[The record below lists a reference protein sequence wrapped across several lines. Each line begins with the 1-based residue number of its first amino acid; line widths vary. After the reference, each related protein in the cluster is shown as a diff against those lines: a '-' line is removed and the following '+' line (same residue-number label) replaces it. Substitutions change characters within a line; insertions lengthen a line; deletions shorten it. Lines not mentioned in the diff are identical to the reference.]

1 MSEKVQKF
9 RALQSSFDATKKMVD
24 IVIPAGIGKVDLS
37 KSSLVVKVDVSSQSS
52 IVGNRTLAPPPV
64 FDNMIRIDTTGVDEG
79 TDFLSGISPHSM
91 AALVKHAE
99 LRSAKLG
106 VIESIRN
113 VDLLRNSLAS
123 YKKSYVDVEREF
135 SRSNNASLKSFYN
148 NNGIIDAVGRGQ
160 ELSKEKT
167 KDLVIPLHELFE
179 YCRNPAYDSNKNGDL
194 TIHAEMRFDKIKAVS
209 TRTNNGVFTTDA
221 AAAGRAADP
230 VGGIKGDFSRANG
243 GTQVLGLDSDD
254 TADYKEIQINSVR
267 ADDAAAAGT
276 TGGAQRRLGT
286 VYRTAAQYAD
296 LRASPF
302 FCGQEVFIK
311 TGTVLTAG
319 GGPAAQVS
327 AGAVIRR
334 IERANAPSAGT
345 GLTGAGANA
354 PAVASDALDL
364 TLEFNTAGGAG
375 DAQGINMPVDTTIT
389 SIQIEVD
396 EGAANAATESTPVL
410 STSIND
416 VEAVVTVDDGNS
428 APSPYSYV
436 SYSSE
441 EDIYTP
447 VSNFR
452 RNYDIPA
459 NTRNIFV
466 LFQPNTAALSSSSIS
481 QAANLNSYR
490 ITINGEDLF
499 GREVNYRSALH
510 HELVSQA
517 FINSGDRIKS
527 IDERAFSG
535 AASLLGGKAGATN
548 HGRDQGTELKMLCFP
563 CPLSGSVQ
571 KLGLELNGFNDANPP
586 ADADL
591 TGRHVIYY
599 ERIMSK

>member
-24 IVIPAGIGKVDLS
+24 IVIPQGIGKVDLS
-37 KSSLVVKVDVSSQSS
+37 KSSLVVKVDVSAVSS
-52 IVGNRTLAPPPV
+52 DAGNQALAVPPNFDTLL
-64 FDNMIRIDTTGVDEG
+64 RIKSTGVDE
-79 TDFLSGISPHSM
+79 TAFLSGISPHSM

-148 NNGIIDAVGRGQ
+148 NNGILDAVGRGQ
-160 ELSKEKT
+160 ESSKERT

-194 TIHAEMRFDKIKAVS
+194 TIHAEMRFDVIDAVS
-209 TRTNNGVFTTDA
+209 TRTSNRDFTIDGGA
-221 AAAGRAADP
+221 AAARANDP
-230 VGGIKGDFSRANG
+230 AAPNAGIKGDFARANG
-243 GTQVLGLDSDD
+243 GTQVLGLDSNN
-254 TADYKEIQINSVR
+254 TSHYKNIQINSVR

-286 VYRTAAQYAD
+286 VYRTDAQYAD
-296 LRASPF
+296 LRSCPWF
-302 FCGQEVFIK
+302 VGQEVFVK
-311 TGTVLTAG
+311 TTTLLTAG
-319 GGPAAQVS
+319 GGAAAQVS

-354 PAVASDALDL
+354 PSPASDALDL

-375 DAQGINMPVDTTIT
+375 DAQGINMPINTTIQ
-389 SIQIEVD
+389 SIQIEVAG
-396 EGAANAATESTPVL
+396 GAQNADTETNPTLTVA
-410 STSIND
+410 IND

-428 APSPYSYV
+428 APSPYSYI

-447 VSNFR
+447 LANFR
-452 RNYDIPA
+452 RNYDIPS

-466 LFQPNTAALSSSSIS
+466 LFQPAATSSSIS
-481 QAANLNSYR
+481 QSANLNSYR
-490 ITINGEDLF
+490 VTINNEDIF

-527 IDERAFSG
+527 VDERAFNSV
-535 AASLLGGKAGATN
+535 ASLLGGKTFALN
-548 HGRDQGTELKMLCFP
+548 HGSDRGKELKMLCFP
-563 CPLSGSVQ
+563 CPLSGDVQ
-571 KLGLELNGFNDANPP
+571 KLGLELNGFTDANPP
-586 ADADL
+586 VAADL

-599 ERIMSK
+599 ERLMSK